1 MKPMLTPKDIMEIFG
16 VSKNTAYKMV
26 RQKGF
31 PSIKV
36 EKVPLRNGLKR
47 TKVENLFYLKEKFEI
62 TKNFTIIFFKNS

>member
-36 EKVPLRNGLKR
+36 GNRYVVRE
-47 TKVENLFYLKEKFEI
+47 
-62 TKNFTIIFFKNS
+62 S

>member
-1 MKPMLTPKDIMEIFG
+1 MLTPKDIMEIL
-16 VSKNTAYKMV
+16 VSVKTLRIKMV

-36 EKVPLRNGLKR
+36 GNRYVVRESSLRNGLKR

-62 TKNFTIIFFKNS
+62 T